1 LLPYNYFIKKL
12 LFFSLLFIFS
22 NHVIGQ
28 NYVFA
33 QLTGSPMNTAGW
45 NLQGAA
51 RVTNVTGTGDSELLL
66 CPVNQTSGA
75 AFFKQPINLS
85 MCSKWKAEFDFRL
98 YDGTGADGLAFCF
111 LDVPPVGFV
120 TGGGLGIPA
129 TANGLKVCFDTWN
142 NCIPFNPGTV
152 HNNMP
157 KVEIR
162 WGNGYNECT
171 GQPTRDN
178 SDGKLSFIRSGN
190 YSHAE
195 ITYDKGTIEVFV
207 NGILMVTGNQQFNFT
222 GYLGFTASI
231 GGYNDNQS
239 IKNVVVYT
247 EMPPSFAGNST
258 AICPADTVAL
268 GGAPDSTYAY
278 SWFPST
284 GLSDTSS
291 PAPLLHLLNDSS
303 NSEIHTYYVK
313 TSFASNP
320 GCASMDSV
328 KIKVYPKPKINFINP
343 EICLQDALAQF
354 TDSTYTN
361 DNSTLPFI
369 YNWNFGDPTAQ
380 VSNPNNSSVQ
390 NPSHHYSAAANYTV
404 ALKVANSKGCTDS
417 ISKIFTVNGA
427 VPKSDFTVNNTT
439 ALCSN
444 KAVQLTNGASVNF
457 GTITKVQLFWGDTTG
472 VSEVDENPYPGKL
485 YNHNYPSAL
494 TSADS
499 AFTIKMVAF
508 SGISC
513 RDQATNQIRVLR
525 APQIQYTPIA
535 AVCDN
540 SSNFSIKPYA
550 AVPNLQGNFSYSGTG
565 VSANGLF
572 DPKMAGA
579 TTANIFYEFAASNS
593 CVDSGFQQITIIPS
607 PNVNAGPDLYL
618 LKNESGLIQA
628 TASGTDLQY
637 YWYPALY
644 LNSETILQ
652 PTSTPLDDI
661 TYTLTVTGTGVCKNS
676 SQVAVKI
683 LPEPQIPNAFT
694 PNNDGLNDKWG
705 IPFLNLYAKCDVKI
719 FNRYGQLIFHSQGY
733 QQPWDGTFKGD
744 PMPVGTYVYI
754 IDTKRQK
761 KLYTG
766 IVSLIR

>member
-1 LLPYNYFIKKL
+1 MLPYKYFFNR
-12 LFFSLLFIFS
+12 LFFLLVLTIFA
-22 NHVIGQ
+22 NRTLGQ

-33 QLTGSPMNTAGW
+33 QLNGSPMNTSGW

-51 RVTNVTGTGDSELLL
+51 RVTNVTGAGNSELLL

-85 MCSKWKAEFDFRL
+85 ICSKWKAEFDFRL

-111 LDVPPVGFV
+111 LDVPPTGFV
-120 TGGGLGIPA
+120 IGGGLGIPA
-129 TANGLKVCFDTWN
+129 TANGLKICFDTWN
-142 NCIPFNPGTV
+142 NCIPFNPNTV
-152 HNNMP
+152 HKDMP

-178 SDGKLSFIRSGN
+178 SDGKISFIRSTN

-195 ITYDKGTIEVFV
+195 ITYDKGNIQVFV
-207 NGILMVTGNQQFNFT
+207 NDSLMVSGYQQFNFT
-222 GYLGFTASI
+222 GYLGFTASTA
-231 GGYNDNQS
+231 GYTDNQS

-268 GGAPDSTYAY
+268 GGARDSTYAY

-284 GLSDTSS
+284 GLNDTTSS
-291 PAPLLHLLNDSS
+291 APLLHLPNDSA
-303 NSEIHTYYVK
+303 NSQIHTYYVK

-320 GCASMDSV
+320 GCGSMDSV
-328 KIKVYPKPKINFINP
+328 KIRVYPKPKINFINP
-343 EICLQDALAQF
+343 EICLHDAVGQF

-369 YNWNFGDPTAQ
+369 YNWNFGDPNAQ
-380 VSNPNNSSVQ
+380 PANPNISSLQ
-390 NPSHHYSAAANYTV
+390 NPSHHYSAADNYTV

-417 ISKIFTVNGA
+417 LRKIFTVNGA
-427 VPKSDFTVNNTT
+427 VPKSAFTINNTS

-444 KAVQLTNGASVNF
+444 KAVQLNNGSSVDF
-457 GTITKVQLFWGDTTG
+457 GKITKVQLFWGDSSG
-472 VSEVDENPYPGKL
+472 VSTIDEEPYPGKL
-485 YNHNYPSAL
+485 YDHNFPPAL

-499 AFTIKMVAF
+499 AFTVKMVAF

-513 RDQATNQIRVLR
+513 QDLSTTQIRVLR
-525 APQIQYTPIA
+525 APKIQYTPIA

-540 SSNFSIKPYA
+540 SSTFSIKPFA
-550 AVPNLQGNFSYSGTG
+550 AVPDLQGNFSYSGIG

-572 DPKMAGA
+572 DPKIAIAG
-579 TTANIFYEFAASNS
+579 TTNIFYSYAATNS
-593 CVDSGFQQITIIPS
+593 CVDSGSQQIQIIPS
-607 PNVNAGPDLYL
+607 PKVNDGPDLYL
-618 LKNESGLIQA
+618 LKGESGQILASA
-628 TASGTDLQY
+628 TGTDLQY

-644 LNSETILQ
+644 LNSETLLQ

-661 TYTLTVTGTGVCKNS
+661 TYTLTVTGTGGCKDS

-694 PNNDGLNDKWG
+694 PNNDGLNDTWG

-719 FNRYGQLIFHSQGY
+719 FNRYGQLIFHSEGY

-766 IVSLIR
+766 IVTLIR